1 MVGQRSA
8 AGMCRARNQDWLTF
22 QSAVSGALGDDR
34 HPAQRQSR
42 EDERP
47 GTTVL
52 DSLLTVSNQ
61 MIVYHEMVVY
71 YEVRANFHISR

>member
-1 MVGQRSA
+1 MSRD
-8 AGMCRARNQDWLTF
+8 RNQDWLTF
-22 QSAVSGALGDDR
+22 WSAASGALVDDR

-52 DSLLTVSNQ
+52 DSLLTVGNQ
-61 MIVYHEMVVY
+61 MMVHHEMVVH
-71 YEVRANFHISR
+71 YELRANFHILR